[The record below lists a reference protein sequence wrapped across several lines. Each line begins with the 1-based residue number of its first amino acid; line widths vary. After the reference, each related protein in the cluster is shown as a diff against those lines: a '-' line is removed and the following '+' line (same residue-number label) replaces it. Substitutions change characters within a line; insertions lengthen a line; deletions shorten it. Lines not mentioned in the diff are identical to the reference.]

1 MSTKIFDAAL
11 TTSFV
16 ASKPLLMV
24 GGAANVSLDFL
35 FEIITAAT
43 GVLWF
48 LEYTD
53 ADPNVAA
60 TQWFREVAEEDNG
73 GGAVDMPVVE
83 RRFRA
88 NGGADLAVD
97 DHALSVQFV
106 RKHLYYRVQLAIA
119 AGGGAVTRMRV
130 FAQFGGAAN
139 SPST

>member
-1 MSTKIFDAAL
+1 
-11 TTSFV
+11 
-16 ASKPLLMV
+16 MV
-24 GGAANVSLDFL
+24 GAANISLDFL

-60 TQWFREVAEEDNG
+60 TQWFREVAEEDTG

-88 NGGADLAVD
+88 NGGADLGVAT
-97 DHALSVQFV
+97 HGLSVQFV
-106 RKHLYYRVQLAIA
+106 RKHEYYRVQVAIA
-119 AGGGAVTRMRV
+119 AAGGAVTRMRV
-130 FAQFGGAAN
+130 FAQFGAAAN